1 MDDFDGELVLLT
13 RTDARLALHVLD
25 TFERL
30 LRYGHLTE
38 AQLGLLTAD
47 DTGGV
52 DASADLLMANAVV
65 DASTPIRRQLT

>member
-1 MDDFDGELVLLT
+1 VDDFDGGIVLLT
-13 RTDARLALHVLD
+13 STDARLALHVLD

-30 LRYGHLTE
+30 LRYGHLTD

-47 DTGGV
+47 DTGDV
-52 DASADLLMANAVV
+52 DAGADLLMARTVV